1 MQKIS
6 AQGGGFI
13 LDNMRIDRSGE
24 HVVQSL
30 ANGAWG
36 GEVHSLNLPQLVVVV
51 DVEDNHG

>member
-6 AQGGGFI
+6 ARGRGFI

-36 GEVHSLNLPQLVVVV
+36 GGSFAESPPTRRS
-51 DVEDNHG
+51 G